1 MSRPKVVDVY
11 PYCKEKDEINFLLL
25 KRSSDKIYGGQ
36 WRMIGGKVQP
46 GEKAYGAAFRELKE
60 ETGLTP
66 VQMWTV
72 PSVNHFYN
80 PESDEVLLIPVFAV
94 EVDPDSVIKLDD
106 EHISF
111 KWVSYSEICE
121 YGLWP
126 EQLNMISHIH
136 RHLTI
141 VGKPLP
147 EWIIEH

>member
-11 PYCKEKDEINFLLL
+11 PYLKEKDEINFLLL

-36 WRMIGGKVQP
+36 WRMIGGKVEND
-46 GEKAYGAAFRELKE
+46 EKAYETALRELKE
-60 ETGLTP
+60 ETQLSP
-66 VQMWTV
+66 EIFWTV
-72 PSVNHFYN
+72 PSINHFYN
-80 PESDEVLLIPVFAV
+80 PESDQILFIPAFAA
-94 EVDPDSVIKLDD
+94 EIFADSEIILDE

-111 KWVSYSEICE
+111 KWVPYSEICE

-126 EQLNMISHIH
+126 EQINMISHIN
-136 RHLTI
+136 RHLAT